1 MKILLYSFLIYN
13 PYLNFLYWYECFP
26 FFFLSFVFTD
36 YFTLAFQG
44 NNTII
49 AISSTKLKILHF
61 TKEDTWIF
69 KNEIIEERKKEWLDA
84 FIKKFSFSSDAANI
98 QFHRLIIFL
107 LLLRSTTTW
116 HENRRMDCEVGLFTV
131 GIIIYKLVIWI
142 F

>member
-84 FIKKFSFSSDAANI
+84 FIKKFSVRM
-98 QFHRLIIFL
+98 QRIFNSTDWSYFFYYCD
-107 LLLRSTTTW
+107 LRQHDMKTDEW
-116 HENRRMDCEVGLFTV
+116 
-131 GIIIYKLVIWI
+131 IAKLDYLRWVL
-142 F
+142 